1 MTREEQVEFVK
12 DLITSVETKVLL
24 HIERGEIP
32 IEWDGLELRTY
43 LRDLFIDAAHR
54 VDMGRKRKQGYV
66 NTIAISN
73 L

>member
-1 MTREEQVEFVK
+1 MTRDEQVTFVK

-32 IEWDGLELRTY
+32 VEWDGLELRTY
-43 LRDLFIDAAHR
+43 LKDLFVEAAHL
-54 VDMGRKRKQGYV
+54 VDMGRKRKHDYV
-66 NTIAISN
+66 NTIAIYN